1 MDDSYFIYFKI
12 WSAVETAVGYDTV
25 LAAFESMEQ
34 HCSLGPAQAS
44 YGPTTRI
51 ERPKERRRW
60 LTDRLAER
68 DHNFERSGDVHQIS
82 MWGVKRKQLTWM
94 LEVDSMAEHDGPGSR
109 QRDPSLLVM
118 FDVCL
123 AREDDRVG
131 HLADDL
137 ARLALADRTVWFGLI
152 DPAPSSLIRHPRF
165 YSGSLF
171 NGPDWEHLVEQAY
184 WRHDALG
191 TRDRVR
197 GIYWGNIYGAAFA
210 KKIREAGYAERMRSL
225 EEHPIPGV
233 REGQSG
239 ATTIEGP
246 HGGMAV
252 LLDDNPRWF
261 ARTRQRRMHSLER
274 AVMTGAALK
283 STLSRA
289 GLL

>member
-1 MDDSYFIYFKI
+1 MDESHLIYVKV
-12 WSAVETAVGYDTV
+12 WAEGEAPVEAATT
-25 LAAFESMEQ
+25 LAAFDAMDASFLLQ
-34 HCSLGPAQAS
+34 ATRAS
-44 YGPTTRI
+44 YGATAGF
-51 ERPKERRRW
+51 ERPKDRRQWLKER
-60 LTDRLAER
+60 LEER
-68 DHNFERSGDVHQIS
+68 DAIDAQHGDTPQIS
-82 MWGVKRKQLTWM
+82 MWGVSRKQMVWA
-94 LEVDSMAEHDGPGSR
+94 LETDTLAGTSGCEPRLH
-109 QRDPSLLVM
+109 DPSLLLMV
-118 FDVCL
+118 DVSL
-123 AREDDRVG
+123 AREDDHVARFTR
-131 HLADDL
+131 DL
-137 ARLALADRTVWFGLI
+137 ARIALSDARIWFGLI
-152 DPAPSSLIRHPRF
+152 DPTPRPLVPHPRF

-210 KKIREAGYAERMRSL
+210 KRIREAGYAERMKAL
-225 EEHPIPGV
+225 EEYPIPGV

-261 ARTRQRRMHSLER
+261 AKTRQRRMYSLER
-274 AVMTGAALK
+274 AVMTAAALK